1 MLKVQYIPILLVI
14 CLFFTEIANAQHFNP
29 KNRYEAVG
37 VNVNAMNYVGEVDP
51 SPGVIS
57 PGLAFTRYN
66 VGVSFIQ
73 KYNPRI
79 FFRGNISYGRIK
91 GDDYE
96 NASYEPQ
103 DIHRKIRNLSFRNQI
118 LEVKVDAIFDLFEH
132 YQTYWKRPDY
142 TPYFFAGLAYF
153 YHNPEALTPQ
163 GNWVK
168 LKPLSTEGQ
177 GLSGTNKKPY
187 SLHQIAIP
195 VGVGFKYKLGKNW
208 DLAFEIGWRFT
219 LTDYLDDVS
228 GVYTDRDLLRQ
239 EKGELAVTMS
249 DRTWEALQ
257 RDPALYDFALNR
269 QGFVNKDNSPY
280 NGSGYGYLNSWTIPG
295 GQRGDPNKDWYIV
308 TGFHLIYIFP
318 PRVICPKFR
327 K

>member
-1 MLKVQYIPILLVI
+1 
-14 CLFFTEIANAQHFNP
+14 
-29 KNRYEAVG
+29 
-37 VNVNAMNYVGEVDP
+37 MNYVGETDP
-51 SPGVIS
+51 SAGIIS
-57 PGLAFTRYN
+57 PGISFTRYN
-66 VGVSFIQ
+66 IGLSFIQ

-103 DIHRKIRNLSFRNQI
+103 DIHRKLRNLSFRNQI
-118 LEVKVDAIFDLFEH
+118 FEVKADVIIDLFEN
-132 YQTYWKRPDY
+132 YRTYWKRPDY
-142 TPYFFAGLAYF
+142 TPYFFTGLAYF
-153 YHNPEALTPQ
+153 YHNPEGETSS
-163 GNWVK
+163 GDWVK

-177 GLSGTNKKPY
+177 GLPGTGKKNY

-195 VGVGFKYKLGKNW
+195 VGVGFRYKVAKNW

-219 LTDYLDDVS
+219 LTDYLDDIS
-228 GVYTDRDLLRQ
+228 GVYTDRDLLLQ
-239 EKGELAVTMS
+239 EKGQLAVDMS
-249 DRTWEALQ
+249 DRTWEAMQ
-257 RDPALYDFALNR
+257 KDPVLYDFGKVR

-280 NGSGYGYLNSWTIPG
+280 NGNGYEYLASWTVPG

-308 TGFHLIYIFP
+308 TGFHLNYIIP